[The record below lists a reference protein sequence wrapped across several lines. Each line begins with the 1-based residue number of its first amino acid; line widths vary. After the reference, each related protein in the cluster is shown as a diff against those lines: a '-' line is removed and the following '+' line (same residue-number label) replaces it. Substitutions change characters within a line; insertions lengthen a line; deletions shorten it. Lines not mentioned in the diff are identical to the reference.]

1 MTKDQIKAVAKAH
14 NISLKEIA
22 FKMQISEQA
31 LQYSLNRNMTTATL
45 ERIADAIGISPA
57 EFYGTHSANCPH
69 CGKPINITLS

>member
-22 FKMQISEQA
+22 SKMQISEQA
-31 LQYSLNRNMTTATL
+31 LQYSLNRNMTISTF

-57 EFYGTHSANCPH
+57 EFYGGVSCNCPH
-69 CGKPINITLS
+69 CGKPININIT